1 MITDSLRR
9 NAMLK
14 QLAAIG
20 IGAALVL
27 APVVSFAQTAT
38 PTPAAT
44 ATPMMKKVVHHK
56 VVHHVVHHKVVVHK
70 VIVHHKVVHHMVK
83 KPMAKKPMP
92 APTETPKT

>member
-1 MITDSLRR
+1 
-9 NAMLK
+9 MLK

-20 IGAALVL
+20 IGAALIL
-27 APVVSFAQTAT
+27 APVASFAQTAA

-56 VVHHVVHHKVVVHK
+56 VVHHVVKKPMVKKPMVKHHVVK
-70 VIVHHKVVHHMVK
+70 HHMVK

-92 APTETPKT
+92 APTPTPTKS